1 MDTQTLII
9 LLAAGVGL
17 LAVIATAWLAVS
29 DRRSKN
35 LREKY
40 GPEYDYTLEQSG
52 DRQTA
57 EKSLIEREKRIDK
70 LDIRELDERES
81 DLYHTK
87 WVEIQADFVD
97 QPAESVERANGLINE
112 VMEARGFPTA
122 EYEQRASDISVIYP
136 ELVTNYRNAH
146 TISEKAR
153 QDGVS
158 TEDLRQAIV
167 DYRSL
172 FEELLR
178 KETIKEKEVK
188 VS

>member
-1 MDTQTLII
+1 MDTQTLTI
-9 LLAAGVGL
+9 LLAAVVGL
-17 LAVIATAWLAVS
+17 LAVIGVAWLAA
-29 DRRSKN
+29 RGMRSQK

-57 EKSLIEREKRIDK
+57 EKTLIEREKRIRK
-70 LDIRELDERES
+70 LDIRDLDEREA

-97 QPAESVERANGLINE
+97 HPAESVEKANGLIND
-112 VMEARGFPTA
+112 VMQARGFPSA
-122 EYEQRASDISVIYP
+122 DFEQRASDISVIYP
-136 ELVTNYRNAH
+136 ELVTNFRNAH
-146 TISEKAR
+146 MISEKAR

-178 KETIKEKEVK
+178 KETSKEKEVK